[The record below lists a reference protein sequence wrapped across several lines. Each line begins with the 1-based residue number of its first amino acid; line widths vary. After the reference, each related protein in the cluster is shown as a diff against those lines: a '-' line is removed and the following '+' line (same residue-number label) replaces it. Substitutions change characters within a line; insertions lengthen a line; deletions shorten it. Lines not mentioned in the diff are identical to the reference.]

1 MSLFLICILNNSLI
15 EILLTY
21 QIFDKCISPR
31 VSCPGE
37 ICYWRSM
44 FGTLN
49 EKLEKIVNSIKGKAI
64 ISEADADLTMR
75 EIRIALLEA
84 DVALSVVKD
93 FINNIKNNIIGK
105 EVLKSIKPDQMI
117 IKLVQD
123 ELINILGSNNEPL
136 KIEKNGLTKILFCGL
151 QGSGKTTTIAKLAN
165 HIQKESKKK
174 ILLVSADIY
183 RPAAQEQLKILGR
196 QVGVEFYDHG
206 NSKSVE
212 MITNDSLIYAQKNLY
227 DIILFDTA
235 GRQVIDEDMMQEL
248 KLIFK
253 KLNPQETIL
262 VADSL
267 TGQDAANVAKI
278 FNETIK
284 ITGSILTRVDGDGR
298 GGAALSIKSITGSIL
313 TRIDGDGRGG
323 AALSIKSI
331 TGAPIKFIGTGEK
344 IEQLEIFYPDRI
356 ANRILG
362 MGDIISLVEKA
373 SENVDQK
380 EMEILAKKISKGKF
394 DLEDF
399 AKQLKQMGSMGGVS
413 GIMSMLPGIS
423 KAQKLM
429 AENKISDDIINH
441 QIAIINSMTKKERLN
456 SDLIKASRKIRISNG
471 SGTRVQD
478 VNKLLKQ
485 FLQSQKMM
493 KKMKSMGKSGFPNDF
508 MQKLQGR
515 PPTNLN

>member
-1 MSLFLICILNNSLI
+1 M
-15 EILLTY
+15 ILLTY
-21 QIFDKCISPR
+21 QVIDRYISPR
-31 VSCPGE
+31 VSCPGA
-37 ICYWRSM
+37 IVYWRNM

-49 EKLEKIVNSIKGKAI
+49 ERLEKIVRSVRGKAI
-64 ISEADADLTMR
+64 ISEADLDLTLR

-84 DVALSVVKD
+84 DVALVVVRE
-93 FINNIKNNIIGK
+93 FINNVKANIIGK

-123 ELINILGSNNEPL
+123 ELIQILGANNQPL

-151 QGSGKTTTIAKLAN
+151 QGSGKTTTVAKLAY

-183 RPAAQEQLKILGR
+183 RPAAQDQLKILSK
-196 QVGVEFYDHG
+196 QVNVEFFDHQ
-206 NSKSVE
+206 NSQSVE
-212 MITNDSLIYAQKNLY
+212 IITSESLLFAEKNLF

-235 GRQVIDEDMMQEL
+235 GRQVIDEVMMLEL
-248 KLIFK
+248 QKIHKQLQ
-253 KLNPQETIL
+253 PQETIL

-267 TGQDAANVAKI
+267 TGQDAANIAKS
-278 FNETIK
+278 FNEAVT
-284 ITGSILTRVDGDGR
+284 ITGSILTRV
-298 GGAALSIKSITGSIL
+298 
-313 TRIDGDGRGG
+313 DGDGRGG

-344 IEQLEIFYPDRI
+344 IEQLEAFYPDRI

-362 MGDIISLVEKA
+362 MGDIVSLVAKA
-373 SENVDQK
+373 SENIDQA
-380 EMEILAKKISKGKF
+380 EMESLTKKMSKGTF

-399 AKQLKQMGSMGGVS
+399 AKQLKQMGKMGGVS
-413 GIMSMLPGIS
+413 GIISMLPGIS

-429 AENKISDDIINH
+429 AENKISDDLINH
-441 QIAIINSMTKKERLN
+441 QIAIISSMTKKERAN
-456 SDLIKASRKIRISNG
+456 PDSIKASRKIRISKG
-471 SGTRVQD
+471 SGTKVQD

-493 KKMKSMGKSGFPNDF
+493 KKMKSMGKSGLPNDF
-508 MQKLQGR
+508 MRKMQGKL
-515 PPTNLN
+515 PPNIH